1 MIDML
6 LLASAA
12 VSAGGQLMS
21 GIASKNAAQLNA
33 FNIETEKAAGEAE
46 ALQRHNDRLDL
57 YRSNLSANIASFAAQ
72 GRDVGSDQSVSAFLE
87 RQQDIATD
95 DTARSDFMGM
105 MEANKRAS
113 QAAAVRA
120 EGRAAMLSGVVGAFT
135 TMAGGLYQYNQVKLP
150 ASQPTRVTVGGSELA
165 PRTSSGAPPIRGQ
178 APRRSLYTTFSDT
191 LLPRG

>member
-1 MIDML
+1 MIEML
-6 LLASAA
+6 LLASTI
-12 VSAGGQLMS
+12 VSSGGKLMS

-72 GRDVGSDQSVSAFLE
+72 GRDVGADRSVSAFLQ

-95 DTARSDFMGM
+95 DTTRSDFMGM
-105 MEANKRAS
+105 MEARKRAS

-120 EGRAAMLSGVVGAFT
+120 EGRAAMTSAVIEAFT
-135 TMAGGLYQYNQVKLP
+135 TMAGGLHEYNQVKLP
-150 ASQPTRVTVGGSELA
+150 SAPQQSGSVTSSIRPVSRGQSQPS
-165 PRTSSGAPPIRGQ
+165 
-178 APRRSLYTTFSDT
+178 RSLYNTANDF
-191 LLPRG
+191 LYPRG

>member
-1 MIDML
+1 MIDLL

-12 VSAGGQLMS
+12 VSAGGELMA
-21 GIASKNAAQLNA
+21 GASAKNAANLNA
-33 FNIETEKAAGEAE
+33 FNIETEKVAGEAE
-46 ALQRHNDRLDL
+46 ALQRHNDRLDV

-72 GRDVGSDQSVSAFLE
+72 GRDVGEDRSVSAFLQ

-120 EGRAAMLSGVVGAFT
+120 EGRAAMTSAVIGAFT
-135 TMAGGLYQYNQVKLP
+135 TMAGGLHQYNQVKLP
-150 ASQPTRVTVGGSELA
+150 SSPQQSGSVTYSIRPVGRGQSQPS
-165 PRTSSGAPPIRGQ
+165 
-178 APRRSLYTTFSDT
+178 RSLYNTANDF
-191 LLPRG
+191 LYPRG

>member
-12 VSAGGQLMS
+12 VSSGGQLMS

-72 GRDVGSDQSVSAFLE
+72 GRDVGADRSVSAFLE

-105 MEANKRAS
+105 MQANKRAS
-113 QAAAVRA
+113 EAAAVRA
-120 EGRAAMLSGVVGAFT
+120 EGRAAMMSGVVGAFT

-150 ASQPTRVTVGGSELA
+150 SA
-165 PRTSSGAPPIRGQ
+165 PREKGAVTTSLLPVARGQ
-178 APRRSLYTTFSDT
+178 SQSSRSLYNTVNNSLF
-191 LLPRG
+191 PRG

>member
-1 MIDML
+1 MIEML
-6 LLASAA
+6 LLASSI
-12 VSAGGQLMS
+12 VSSGGKLMS

-72 GRDVGSDQSVSAFLE
+72 GRDVGADRSVSAFLE

-105 MEANKRAS
+105 MEARKRAS

-120 EGRAAMLSGVVGAFT
+120 EGRAAMTSAVIEAFT
-135 TMAGGLYQYNQVKLP
+135 TMAGGLYEYNQVKSP
-150 ASQPTRVTVGGSELA
+150 TSSPTRVTVGGSELA
-165 PRTSSGAPPIRGQ
+165 PRTSSGAPPVRGQ
-178 APRRSLYTTFSDT
+178 VPSRSLYSRFNDT
-191 LLPRG
+191 LFPRG